1 MSECTNVP
9 VVFVVDDDPL
19 VQESLDSL
27 FRSIDLQVET
37 FGAASEFMK
46 KTLPDVPSCL
56 VVDIRLPGLG
66 GLEFQ
71 KALAD
76 AGNHIPIIFMTGDG
90 DIPMTV
96 KAMKA
101 GAIDFLTKPFREQD
115 MLNAIR
121 VALEKDRSRREQ
133 DEKTSDLRKSYDSL

>member
-27 FRSIDLQVET
+27 FRSVDLRVET
-37 FGAASEFMK
+37 FGAASEFMQR
-46 KTLPDVPSCL
+46 TFPDVPSCL

-71 KALAD
+71 KELAD
-76 AGNHIPIIFMTGDG
+76 AGNQIPIIFMTGDG
-90 DIPMTV
+90 DIPMSV

-101 GAIDFLTKPFREQD
+101 GAIDFLTKPFHEAQ
-115 MLNAIR
+115 MLGA
-121 VALEKDRSRREQ
+121 VKKALEFDRVRRRDGRNASECGF
-133 DEKTSDLRKSYDSL
+133 